1 MVMRK
6 SWKAT
11 SRLVPAIMI
20 AALTTA
26 HAAAHAAAPEP
37 ADIILTDA
45 RVYTVEDAQPWA
57 EAVAIRD
64 GRILAVGSAAD
75 VIAHRGAKTRVVDL
89 KGRFVM
95 PAFGDAHAHPVFGGL
110 SYARCSLHDGKT
122 VADYRRIIAACVA
135 KTPGTG
141 TIYGMGWEDGLFP
154 PDGIPGKAILDA
166 ISTTRPLIFANTGGH
181 GLWVNSKALALAGIT
196 RATPDPVNGKIDRD
210 ASGEPVG
217 GLEEAAMGLVDALV
231 PPPSAKDRQDAIAY
245 TVHLFN
251 SLGITSWHDAMLEW
265 KAGGFSPDLDAY
277 QVIKDRGGLTVHTV
291 MDIKWDNARGMDQVA
306 DIMKVSANARAK
318 GLTAN
323 GVKFFIDGV
332 IPQETAAM
340 LAPYIGSTSKGMPQ
354 IAPDRLA
361 QAVTLFDGKGMQ
373 AHFHAIGD
381 GGVREALDAV
391 AAARKADGRTQ
402 MRPMIS
408 HLNVIDPADQP
419 RFGELGV
426 TAIFQPLWACEE
438 PYMDLTIQKLGPVR
452 SRYIYPEAGLAKS
465 GGRIAY
471 GADWSVASANPL
483 EGIEVALTRVAP
495 GGILAPLLPEQAVTL
510 EDALKSYTI
519 NVAYVNHLE
528 TITGSIKVG
537 KSADLV
543 VLEQDLFQVKPRDI
557 HKTKVLVTM
566 FRGRQVFG
574 KLDDPSVFGRSRK

>member
-1 MVMRK
+1 MRK

-11 SRLVPAIMI
+11 SRLVPAILI
-20 AALTTA
+20 VALTTA

-57 EAVAIRD
+57 EAVAIRN
-64 GRILAVGSAAD
+64 GRILAVGRATD

-89 KGRFVM
+89 KGRFLM

-110 SYARCSLHDGKT
+110 SYARCSLHEGKT

-141 TIYGMGWEDGLFP
+141 TIYGVGWEDGLFP

-231 PPPSAKDRQDAIAY
+231 PPPTAKDRQDAIAY

-265 KAGGFSPDLDAY
+265 KADGVSPDLDAY
-277 QVIKDRGGLTVHTV
+277 QAIRDRGGLTVHTV

-306 DIMKVSANARAK
+306 DIMKVSADARAK

-340 LAPYIGSTSKGMPQ
+340 LAPYTGSTSKGTPQ

-361 QAVTLFDGKGMQ
+361 QAVTLFDAKGMQ

-381 GGVREALDAV
+381 GAVREALDAV

-402 MRPMIS
+402 MRPMLS

-419 RFGELGV
+419 RFGQLGV
-426 TAIFQPLWACEE
+426 TAIFQPLWACAE

-452 SRYIYPEAGLAKS
+452 SRYIYPEAGVAKS
-465 GGRIAY
+465 GGMIAY

-495 GGILAPLLPEQAVTL
+495 GGNLPPLLPEQAVTL
-510 EDALKSYTI
+510 ESALKSYTI

-528 TITGSIKVG
+528 TVTGSIKVG

-543 VLEQDLFQVKPRDI
+543 VLDQDLFKIKPRDI

-566 FRGRQVFG
+566 FGGREVFG
-574 KLDDPSVFGRSRK
+574 KLDDTPVNRRSAK